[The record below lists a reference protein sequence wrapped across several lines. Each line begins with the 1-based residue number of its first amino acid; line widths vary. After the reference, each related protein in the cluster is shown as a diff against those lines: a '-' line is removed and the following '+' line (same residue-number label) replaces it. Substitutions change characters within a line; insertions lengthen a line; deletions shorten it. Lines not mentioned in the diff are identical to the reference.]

1 MHSDQ
6 MVWIPGEPARPTGT
20 SHAGTQ
26 GLRAAMLHR
35 CNGNSRG
42 VLHIPGG
49 SEDSMSGPLAVF
61 LAATLLAS
69 GAAPL
74 AAGAPARLHRQQ
86 AEGRVI
92 GRVVDARTN
101 APLSSVR
108 VYVVGTQIGVI
119 TNADGRDELP
129 GAAAGT
135 DDVRAPRIGY
145 RPSTQTL
152 GAS

>member
-1 MHSDQ
+1 M
-6 MVWIPGEPARPTGT
+6 
-20 SHAGTQ
+20 
-26 GLRAAMLHR
+26 
-35 CNGNSRG
+35 SR
-42 VLHIPGG
+42 
-49 SEDSMSGPLAVF
+49 PLAVF

-108 VYVVGTQIGVI
+108 VSVVGTAIGVL
-119 TNADGRDELP
+119 TNADGRYELLAGVAVTGL
-129 GAAAGT
+129 GA
-135 DDVRAPRIGY
+135 VLLFVLAPRKETALAT
-145 RPSTQTL
+145 S
-152 GAS
+152 